1 MKCEYCNNAIPA
13 GVAKCP
19 SCGAPA
25 PEQVVAESA
34 PTPTQMPA
42 SGQPQIVIQVQQPQQ
57 VMPTTLP
64 KSRTAYVV
72 LAIFLGCFGIHN
84 FYAGYTGRAITQ
96 LVITL
101 LIGWFGFAFFIWI
114 WAIIEAIVVKQDAKG
129 VPFS

>member
-1 MKCEYCNNAIPA
+1 M
-13 GVAKCP
+13 
-19 SCGAPA
+19 
-25 PEQVVAESA
+25 
-34 PTPTQMPA
+34 
-42 SGQPQIVIQVQQPQQ
+42 
-57 VMPTTLP
+57 
-64 KSRTAYVV
+64 V